1 MISEVLRLKMKT
13 LLLCLHF
20 PCLFLYFNIHCNTSL
35 HKNSYFSSLAFCFYD
50 MHEQTEILPT
60 YFASHFVQLWNLL
73 MLYHY
78 LYRSLFKFILH
89 CTKFYLLFCFVLYID
104 LFKCICYCGVL
115 FSYQYSLKYN
125 TGICIMLPHL
135 CTVFCC
141 LLCICIHWY

>member
-1 MISEVLRLKMKT
+1 MIVFAFSLLVFILQYT
-13 LLLCLHF
+13 LQS
-20 PCLFLYFNIHCNTSL
+20 SL

-73 MLYHY
+73 MLYHF

-89 CTKFYLLFCFVLYID
+89 YTKFYLLFCFVLYID

-135 CTVFCC
+135 CIVFCC
-141 LLCICIHWY
+141 LLCIHWY